1 MLDGGLFCLRRSRH
15 RPAWFV
21 NVSLDC
27 VGARVDVIAAY
38 SASAIAALTGW

>member
-1 MLDGGLFCLRRSRH
+1 LTADYSACAGFWH

-27 VGARVDVIAAY
+27 VGACIDVIAAY